1 MSVWQAYNSVLVNKL
16 EMNVK
21 LFSRKKNVVNN
32 NKKILL
38 WLVTSN
44 QMGMFHS
51 FRNQSWDK
59 NVVFIKALVNVLVI
73 IIITKFIYLYEYLY
87 EVSIYMKSTP

>member
-51 FRNQSWDK
+51 FRNRSWDK